1 MRELRPRS
9 GCGASHRRENRRG
22 PTPHSS
28 SSGAKSEV
36 CDMTA
41 HVWPLY
47 ERIPVEDFEKTPE
60 PGAIRKF
67 CSEAVNQTVKRI
79 HCERYHDGQLVT
91 YIQADYTVSGRAL
104 LLVEAKCGMY
114 EPCQFWVKGSE
125 LIEPS

>member
-1 MRELRPRS
+1 
-9 GCGASHRRENRRG
+9 
-22 PTPHSS
+22 
-28 SSGAKSEV
+28 
-36 CDMTA
+36 MTA

-91 YIQADYTVSGRAL
+91 YIQADYNVAGRAL
-104 LLVEAKCGMY
+104 LLVEAKGGRYAPGLGWHGHRARCRGPTWTRAGGRWPSVTCGAT
-114 EPCQFWVKGSE
+114 PVS
-125 LIEPS
+125 